1 MTKKV
6 VYGMP
11 TVRSAPT
18 VQYGIAKGYF
28 KDEGVDLS
36 ARALH
41 AGPAIAAA
49 LNSGELAFGHLGT
62 PPALVSHSRGARF
75 RAVGSGIKR
84 KLHLYLGI
92 HSSIEKLEALKGGR
106 IGLLSMGS
114 CDEWVG
120 RRMLQTHGLRAGVD
134 VQLVPVHDAYER
146 IIEQIAERQIDGA
159 LAIEPSMSAGEEQGV
174 LKIWAAAYEEQYLP
188 VFQWNVLAAS
198 DELIRNDPGLLKALL
213 RAYIRCSHAARE
225 NADEFISFVA
235 EEFHLPLAVAQRS
248 VLREMSHYEF
258 DCRMDQAG
266 LQRAIELQTSL
277 RALQRPVTPEEFAD
291 LRYLP
296 NTVG

>member
-1 MTKKV
+1 MGRKV

-11 TVRSAPT
+11 TDRSAPT

-28 KDEGVDLS
+28 KDEGIDLS

-41 AGPAIAAA
+41 GGPAIAAA
-49 LNSGELAFGHLGT
+49 LDSGALAFGHLGT
-62 PPALVSHSRGARF
+62 PPALVARAGGARF

-92 HSSIEKLEALKGGR
+92 RIGIEKFEGLRGGR

-120 RRMLQTHGLRAGVD
+120 RRMLEIHGLRAGVD
-134 VQLVPVHDAYER
+134 VQLVPLRDAYEKVV
-146 IIEQIAERQIDGA
+146 ELIAEGQIDGA

-174 LKIWAAAYEEQYLP
+174 LKIWAAAYDEPYLP

-198 DELIRNDPGLLKALL
+198 DELIRKDPGLLRALL
-213 RAYIRCSHAARE
+213 RAYVRSSHAMRD
-225 NADEFISFVA
+225 NAEEFIGFVA
-235 EEFHLPLAVAQRS
+235 EEFRLSIAVTRRS
-248 VLREMSHYEF
+248 VLRELSHYEF
-258 DCRMDQAG
+258 DCRIDLSG
-266 LQRAIELQTSL
+266 LQKAIDLQTSL
-277 RALQRPVTPEEFAD
+277 HALERPVTIEECVD
-291 LRYLP
+291 LEYLP
-296 NTVG
+296 ELAG